1 MADKKTKPNQDKF
14 VDPLYNRNSGHPPI
28 PSIPFSPPTT
38 MPTRTWGAGDPDYIK
53 KMIASSKS
61 KPVKRK

>member
-1 MADKKTKPNQDKF
+1 MAAKKKAPEDKY
-14 VDPLYNRNSGHPPI
+14 VDPLYSRNSGNPPI
-28 PSIPFSPPTT
+28 ASTPSAPVT

-61 KPVKRK
+61 KTVKRK

>member
-1 MADKKTKPNQDKF
+1 MAVKKAKPNRDKF
-14 VDPLYNRNSGHPPI
+14 VDPLYSRNSGNPPI
-28 PSIPFSPPTT
+28 PSMPSVPTT

-53 KMIASSKS
+53 KMIASGKS

>member
-1 MADKKTKPNQDKF
+1 MPVKKAKPNKDRF
-14 VDPLYNRNSGHPPI
+14 VDPLYSRNSGNPPI
-28 PSIPFSPPTT
+28 PSTPSPT

-53 KMIASSKS
+53 NMIASGKG